1 VLAPFDAVTAEK
13 RIPTMAVMPS
23 PLPQTPP
30 KDVRCAGRIEV
41 DAEDQIVPALTVKA
55 WVAHLRTHG
64 WTEQEIGLIWLLR
77 ARQGVTR

>member
-1 VLAPFDAVTAEK
+1 MKDPSREK
-13 RIPTMAVMPS
+13 SRRV
-23 PLPQTPP
+23 
-30 KDVRCAGRIEV
+30 EV
-41 DAEDQIVPALTVKA
+41 DAEDQIIPALTVKA